1 MSSQQVK
8 EGVLAVPLN
17 VSDTTY
23 RALQTKMCT
32 YHELNT
38 CIGLEGVMNII
49 EVEQVATYNEA
60 KIKYFASQEQR

>member
-1 MSSQQVK
+1 M
-8 EGVLAVPLN
+8 PLN

-49 EVEQVATYNEA
+49 EVEQVATYNKA
-60 KIKYFASQEQR
+60 KIKYFASQE